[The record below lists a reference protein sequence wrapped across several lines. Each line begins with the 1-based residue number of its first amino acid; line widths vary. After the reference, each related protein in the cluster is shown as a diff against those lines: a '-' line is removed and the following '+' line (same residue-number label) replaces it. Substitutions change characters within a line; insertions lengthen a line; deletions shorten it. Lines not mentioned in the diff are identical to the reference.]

1 MKVERIILPACCGNK
16 QIIFK
21 FDRPIQQDIINYLK
35 SNEFIESEN
44 FTKVGMLYMHNSDI
58 IVSAPMGA
66 DRVNVRCKKSA
77 CEQIL
82 NDFEALLLKM
92 G

>member
-1 MKVERIILPACCGNK
+1 MKVERIITPACCGNK
-16 QIIFK
+16 QIVFK
-21 FDRPIQQDIINYLK
+21 FDRPVLQDIVTFLR
-35 SNEFIESEN
+35 SNSFIESEN
-44 FTKVGMLYMHNSDI
+44 FTKVGMLYMHNSDL

-66 DRVNVRCKKSA
+66 DRVTVRLLKKDS
-77 CEQIL
+77 ERIL

>member
-1 MKVERIILPACCGNK
+1 MKVERAIIPVCCGNY

-21 FDRPIQQDIINYLK
+21 IDRPVQQDVVTHLK
-35 SNEFIESEN
+35 SNGFTESEN
-44 FTKVGMLYMHNSDI
+44 FTKVGMLYMHNSDL
-58 IVSAPMGA
+58 IVSGPMGA
-66 DRVNVRCKKSA
+66 DRVNVRCKKKD
-77 CEQIL
+77 CVQIL

>member
-1 MKVERIILPACCGNK
+1 MKVERIITPACCGNK
-16 QIIFK
+16 QIVFK
-21 FDRPIQQDIINYLK
+21 FDRPVLQDIVTFLR
-35 SNEFIESEN
+35 SNSFIESEN
-44 FTKVGMLYMHNSDI
+44 FTKVGMLYMHNSDL

-66 DRVNVRCKKSA
+66 DRVMVRLLKKDS
-77 CEQIL
+77 ERIL